1 MNVLVKNHGHSAIA
15 LLFLCLQNMAQGNP
29 IPRLLAFTAIK
40 NESNFNSTHEVLK
53 DTTRPSTQTFTS
65 SAGCG
70 PVLKVDPPANP
81 IVKDV
86 ENSFDWTYIPE
97 YESPELYEYTLD
109 GGTLYQQVSQKPQVI
124 PDHNF
129 GIGQVGVR
137 LKEGVNHYASET
149 LYNPSPFTAGAI
161 QENLLAFSE
170 NFDRTATDRIW
181 ETLAGGYTKA
191 SSTINPFNQPAS
203 YQYYVNGAATGS
215 GRLVTKYSVLPDV
228 VYTFSIYVKYENL
241 NSLRIQMTG
250 RQDNQ
255 WAIFNVEEG
264 KVLSTGTG
272 CTAGV
277 AKAVNGWYR
286 VSITFVP
293 TTIIN
298 NGQILISTPE
308 QVAGDHSRRYLLF
321 GAQLNRGNA
330 PATYIKT
337 P

>member
-1 MNVLVKNHGHSAIA
+1 MNVLVKNHSHSAFV
-15 LLFLCLQNMAQGNP
+15 LLLLCLQNTAQAYP
-29 IPRLLAFTAIK
+29 IPRPLSFTPII
-40 NESNFNSTHEVLK
+40 NESNFNSIHEVLE

-70 PVLKVDPPANP
+70 PVLKVEPPKNP

-86 ENSFDWTYIPE
+86 ENSFDWTYISG

-109 GGTLYQQVSQKPQVI
+109 GGTLYQQVTQKPQVI

-129 GIGQVGVR
+129 EIGQVGVR

-149 LYNPSPFTAGAI
+149 IYNPIPFTAGAI
-161 QENLLAFSE
+161 LENLLAFSE
-170 NFDRTATDRIW
+170 NFDRTATDGIW
-181 ETLAGGYTKA
+181 QTLAGGYTKA
-191 SSTINPFNQPAS
+191 SSIINPFNQPVS

-241 NSLRIQMTG
+241 NSLRIQMLG

-277 AKAVNGWYR
+277 VKAQNGWYR

-293 TTIIN
+293 TTIIS
-298 NGQILISTPE
+298 NGQISISTPE
-308 QVAGDHSRRYLLF
+308 IAGEHSRRYLLF